1 MINGHQW
8 SYCRDKYVLK
18 LMYDDGKLLKC
29 NYTPELYTDIAF
41 FFFFLLWLNIH
52 KICYFNLF

>member
-8 SYCRDKYVLK
+8 SCRRDNYVLK
-18 LMYDDGKLLKC
+18 LMYDNGKLLKC

-41 FFFFLLWLNIH
+41 FFFFFY
-52 KICYFNLF
+52 CG